1 MAESVKALPDD
12 IQKMMKVH
20 QWDMRTME
28 GSRRFFALK
37 AKSLPAIALDGELV
51 YQALIPGQEVLI
63 KEIVTRWRLKNQKES
78 IPSPQEETD
87 DNTKKAQGG

>member
-12 IQKMMKVH
+12 IQKMMEVH

-37 AKSLPAIALDGELV
+37 AQSLPAIALDGVLAYE
-51 YQALIPGQEVLI
+51 ALIPGQEALAG
-63 KEIVTRWRLKNQKES
+63 EIVSRWHLKNQKES
-78 IPSPQEETD
+78 IPSPQEEND
-87 DNTKKAQGG
+87 DNTKNAQGG